1 MWAMLTQELK
11 GSAERQGETDA
22 QESGE
27 HRKLRNRQS
36 KRGSRGI
43 GAGLVH
49 LLRRAVMTVMAVH
62 RRRAEGL
69 RA

>member
-1 MWAMLTQELK
+1 MLTQELER
-11 GSAERQGETDA
+11 SAEQQRQTDA

-36 KRGSRGI
+36 ERGSRGI

-49 LLRRAVMTVMAVH
+49 LLRRAVMTVMVVH

-69 RA
+69 GA